1 VNADSMS
8 SLSSLVWNQLS
19 LLLNISSWHFAS
31 KFSIQ
36 LIKTVS
42 LFIKTLELDEWD
54 LSAIDYHTNSN
65 FIDFIIKKFPE
76 LTKQDIQNIIWI
88 ASSSINT
95 RILNNSNNNNIFVQE
110 NWIKIKLYVEKIQK
124 YLLESNI

>member
-1 VNADSMS
+1 MT
-8 SLSSLVWNQLS
+8 
-19 LLLNISSWHFAS
+19 
-31 KFSIQ
+31 
-36 LIKTVS
+36 IKTVS
-42 LFIKTLELDEWD
+42 LFIKPLELDEWD
-54 LSAIDYHTNSN
+54 LSAIDYHTNLN

-95 RILNNSNNNNIFVQE
+95 RILNNNSDIFVQE
-110 NWIKIKLYVEKIQK
+110 NWIKIKSYVEKTQK